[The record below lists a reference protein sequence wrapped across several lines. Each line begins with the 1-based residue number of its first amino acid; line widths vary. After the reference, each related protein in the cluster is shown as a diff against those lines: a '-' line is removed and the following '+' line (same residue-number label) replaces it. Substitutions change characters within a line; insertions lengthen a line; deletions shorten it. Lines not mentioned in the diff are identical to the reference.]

1 MTAKKETATKKNV
14 PFSLLGLLFGD
25 SLDELVSPWISN
37 LATFFI
43 GVRLM
48 IFIIES
54 LGTMIEAFTKLCE
67 QISNSI
73 QYFYGQYQAFK
84 GYKIVPMSEAVPVQ
98 SPVNSKTDSVS
109 GAKKPVPKKSQEE
122 RIQIISRKE

>member
-1 MTAKKETATKKNV
+1 MTAKKEIATKKNA
-14 PFSLLGLLFGD
+14 PFSLLGLLFCD

-43 GVRLM
+43 GIRLM

-54 LGTMIEAFTKLCE
+54 LGTLVEAFTKLCE

-73 QYFYGQYQAFK
+73 QYFYGQYQAYK
-84 GYKIVPMSEAVPVQ
+84 GYKIVPMTEAAPVQ
-98 SPVNSKTDSVS
+98 APVNSKTDSVLET
-109 GAKKPVPKKSQEE
+109 KKSAPRKSQEE